1 VVLVLFARQ
10 TLRGDYFRDVVVR
23 ADPRAWGWLHR
34 TFRLPEQALLL
45 LYRGFVFYGLG
56 RMTVWFLYAR
66 FEARTPFQA
75 VWGGPGYIEGNDLSD
90 AGFLEVL
97 LRTTVGGVLF
107 AAFLLLCWR
116 LFVRRLWER
125 GTPTA
130 ASPSPAVP

>member
-1 VVLVLFARQ
+1 VLVARS
-10 TLRGDYFRDVVVR
+10 TLRRDYFRDVVVR

-34 TFRLPEQALLL
+34 TFRLPEPALLL

-75 VWGGPGYIEGNDLSD
+75 VWGGPEYIVGNDLSD

-97 LRTTVGGVLF
+97 VRTTIGGVLF

-116 LFVRRLWER
+116 FFVRRLWER
-125 GTPTA
+125 GTPTP